1 MFYYTYKITLL
12 KGSLAGHYYYGQ
24 HRTKKLNDGYAGSGV
39 KVSDYYSKYGKI
51 EHQTYIKEIIAFY
64 NSKEE
69 LDIAEDQLIGDKYI
83 TDPMCLNLVK
93 GGWKPGCTSKETSNK
108 RSKSAKT
115 RKGVPCSE
123 EKKAKLHEANK
134 GQIPWTKG
142 KPGTTKGKHRVY
154 REDGSFYFN

>member
-24 HRTKKLNDGYAGSGV
+24 HRTKKLNDCYAGSGV
-39 KVSDYYSKYGKI
+39 IVSDYYGKYGKI

-69 LDIAEDQLIGDKYI
+69 LDIAEDELIKDKYI
-83 TDPMCLNLVK
+83 TDPLCLNLVK
-93 GGWKPGCTSKETSNK
+93 GGRKPGVENEDTRNK
-108 RSKSAKT
+108 RIKSAKN
-115 RKGVPCSE
+115 RKSVTCSE
-123 EKKAKLHEANK
+123 YKKAKLREANK